1 MSPMSF
7 RHREV
12 LTDDGIG
19 PAGGDGSHGVG
30 QTRQLAAVDGGIQR
44 HMNGHAPGMAE
55 PDGFF
60 QAVGIKI
67 ARTGAALKPENPR
80 YTASAPLNT
89 AARSISSLPTGA
101 RISIF
106 DIALPLTSI

>member
-1 MSPMSF
+1 MAGQLWRDVPDEL

-12 LTDDGIG
+12 LTDDGVG
-19 PAGGDGSHGVG
+19 PAGGDGPHGVG

-67 ARTGAALKPENPR
+67 ARTGAGVEAGKTQIYCVRAAE
-80 YTASAPLNT
+80 YCCAEHFFTAHRGKDLN
-89 AARSISSLPTGA
+89 
-101 RISIF
+101 F
-106 DIALPLTSI
+106 